1 MPLTKGITTP
11 NAGIRITLN
20 PTSFSLDD
28 TVGAIFLIGLLLI
41 LIACFSS
48 LIPF

>member
-1 MPLTKGITTP
+1 MPEINGMSTP
-11 NAGIRITLN
+11 NAGIRIILN
-20 PTSFSLDD
+20 PISFNRS
-28 TVGAIFLIGLLLI
+28 TPVVFLIGLLLI